1 MGGRTIMKS
10 VLYGLFRWLAV
21 ATAIAFLFLTGAG
34 NDARNADPQK
44 VFESVCLSADM
55 TNLQP
60 ASNQMIKRLYDINPA
75 DYEFCMLYY
84 PKTNMD
90 VDELLL
96 IKYADGSQEQQVK
109 SAVDARLDE
118 QKKAFENY
126 GVNQMELLND
136 HSVFKSESGFAFFTV
151 NVNADQSAEAF
162 AHAIKED

>member
-1 MGGRTIMKS
+1 
-10 VLYGLFRWLAV
+10 
-21 ATAIAFLFLTGAG
+21 
-34 NDARNADPQK
+34 
-44 VFESVCLSADM
+44 
-55 TNLQP
+55 
-60 ASNQMIKRLYDINPA
+60 
-75 DYEFCMLYY
+75 
-84 PKTNMD
+84 MD

>member
-1 MGGRTIMKS
+1 MKT

-34 NDARNADPQK
+34 NDARNANPQK
-44 VFESVCLSADM
+44 VFESICLSADM

-96 IKYADGSQEQQVK
+96 VKFTDRSQEEALRNAAQ
-109 SAVDARLDE
+109 SRLNG
-118 QKKAFENY
+118 QKKAFEGY
-126 GVNQMELLND
+126 GAEQMELLGS
-136 HSVFKSESGFAFFTV
+136 HSLTESRSGFFLFAVNPNDAEIRSAFV
-151 NVNADQSAEAF
+151 KALEEESSCR
-162 AHAIKED
+162 